1 MGTNCSAKTE
11 WERSIFSLWRKDCGP
26 IIPHR
31 GRLCIRFLKR
41 QEYFSSFPVFY
52 CLEIF
57 EKGEKKAPSP
67 LIGAAVFRAKESLS
81 QKRTGFYEKIGLF
94 S

>member
-1 MGTNCSAKTE
+1 MSAAQ
-11 WERSIFSLWRKDCGP
+11 LWTWNGDQLFGQNRVGKVHFLTLAEGLWSHYTTP
-26 IIPHR
+26 

-67 LIGAAVFRAKESLS
+67 
-81 QKRTGFYEKIGLF
+81 
-94 S
+94 